1 VVRLRRASLT
11 LAMTGNFTMI
21 VSKKIVLR
29 FPSTLVH
36 QPIVYRLVKDYNL
49 SFNILKASVTP
60 NEEGLLVLELTGK
73 EKDYQRG
80 IDYLIHLKIKIQP
93 LSKDVRRDEDK
104 CTHCG
109 LCVEICPTEAFVLD
123 RKTRKVDFYKDKCI
137 ACELCIKI
145 CPPRAMELYF

>member
-1 VVRLRRASLT
+1 
-11 LAMTGNFTMI
+11 MI
-21 VSKKIVLR
+21 ISRKIVLR
-29 FPSTLVH
+29 FPPALLD

-60 NEEGLLVLELTGK
+60 KEEGLLVLELTGK
-73 EKDYQRG
+73 EKDYQKG
-80 IDYLIHLKIKIQP
+80 IDFLSHLKIKIQP

-109 LCVEICPTEAFVLD
+109 VCLDICPTEAFVLD
-123 RKTRKVDFYKDKCI
+123 PKTRKVKFCKDKCI

-145 CPPRAMELYF
+145 CPPRAMELHF